1 VTSGRDSRQEL
12 SEGLRRLLEPFAE
25 ELAGLLLKHLDEA
38 REGPPLAVWPGS
50 ARQLRRTLERL
61 RARGIAVDTF
71 AIGRRY
77 YLRTADLER
86 LPGLLA
92 ERPATL
98 QIAGSPAND
107 RVEEEDVEA
116 SGERFAEQL
125 LAARGKRL
133 GAPRAA
139 GRGGR

>member
-12 SEGLRRLLEPFAE
+12 SEALRRLLDPLAE
-25 ELAGLLLKHLDEA
+25 ELAGLLLKHMDEA
-38 REGPPLAVWPGS
+38 RDRPPLAVWPGS

-61 RARGIAVDTF
+61 QARGITVDTV

-77 YLRTADLER
+77 YLRTIDLER
-86 LPGLLA
+86 LPELLA
-92 ERPATL
+92 ERPAAL
-98 QIAGSPAND
+98 QIADSPAND
-107 RVEEEDVEA
+107 RAEEEDVEA

-133 GAPRAA
+133 GVPRAA